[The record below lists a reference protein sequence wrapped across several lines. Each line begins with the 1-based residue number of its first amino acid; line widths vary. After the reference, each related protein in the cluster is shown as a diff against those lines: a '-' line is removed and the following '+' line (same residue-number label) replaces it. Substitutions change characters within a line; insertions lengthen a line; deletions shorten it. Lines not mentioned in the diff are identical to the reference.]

1 MTIGEKIKK
10 NRQEAGLTQKQ
21 LGEALGV
28 SQQQIAQYE
37 SGKRTPKVDTLVRIA
52 RALNTSIVSLFDNTV
67 WNIPTENIGE
77 LKKALESD
85 SKSLHEIKENTLILY
100 FKQLNDAG
108 QEKAIENIQLLTKI
122 PEYQVST
129 ATENSHK
136 ALE

>member
-1 MTIGEKIKK
+1 MTIGERIKK
-10 NRQEAGLTQKQ
+10 KRREAGFTQKQ

-52 RALNTSIVSLFDNTV
+52 NALNTSIVSLFDNTV

-77 LKKALESD
+77 LKKVLESD
-85 SKSLHEIKENTLILY
+85 SKSLYEIKENTLILY

-108 QEKAIENIQLLTKI
+108 QEKAIESIQLLTKI
-122 PEYQVST
+122 PEYQIPS
-129 ATENSHK
+129 ATKN
-136 ALE
+136 